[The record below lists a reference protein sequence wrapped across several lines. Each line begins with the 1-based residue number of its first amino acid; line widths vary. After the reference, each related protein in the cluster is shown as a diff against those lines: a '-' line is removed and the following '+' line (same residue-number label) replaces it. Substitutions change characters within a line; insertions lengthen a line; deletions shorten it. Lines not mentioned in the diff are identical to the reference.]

1 MDTPTPAVSLPK
13 LNSIKTPR
21 AEHAALMAAIE
32 SDEETGSG
40 PKFAGDED
48 RYFLDGIEEVLAQW
62 KPEVGAMP
70 PIDSTSL
77 KLPTETLG
85 KINTPTAK
93 AKALRAV
100 LRDDLYEE
108 SDLETSL
115 DSERPP
121 RFHGIEHGIDMAQ
134 RINAVIATS
143 GEQSSIMA
151 LCMWFWCS
159 AGFMAIDD
167 AVFLDGLEEVIPDA
181 GEEDPDGEG
190 ECEAQAEESRSSQ
203 ELDVLKPCDIPQVAV
218 SAGHIRAPR
227 WLGDEDATEYVY
239 AEGPSFDE
247 DDALFHEGVEE
258 VVADWSDRTSTLPP
272 AATLKSPFEA
282 AEPVEGASPSISD
295 TFFLEGL
302 EEVSTPAACIDSVG
316 YMPPVDV
323 PPIKSEEKPP
333 RIATRSG
340 TVPDYDPEAAPKW
353 TLEDDSTFMVSEEEA
368 VRAEHVSGSTRPA
381 AVAAQP
387 PPMGASGV
395 EDDSIVQL
403 KCLRLR
409 TSRKHLSNES
419 WQRDTPTNTPVTETA
434 GSGEVQIPDGIP
446 KGSIIPVDPR
456 GELEIMST
464 TTPYNTPIDSETP
477 NTPVASAAEPQL

>member
-121 RFHGIEHGIDMAQ
+121 RFHG
-134 RINAVIATS
+134 
-143 GEQSSIMA
+143 
-151 LCMWFWCS
+151 
-159 AGFMAIDD
+159 IDD

>member
-121 RFHGIEHGIDMAQ
+121 RYRHGTAYQCCHSDFWRAVLNYGTVHVVLVFGRFHG
-134 RINAVIATS
+134 
-143 GEQSSIMA
+143 
-151 LCMWFWCS
+151 
-159 AGFMAIDD
+159 IDD